1 LYSIEGKQSV
11 GSTCEQAARAGRVR
25 AAILAQKHEAG
36 EPVDMAPRSHF
47 RGSGSG
53 PPRLYTNGAIS
64 HGSGR
69 RETVACSDGL
79 RTVSVVQAGWEVGRR
94 TTRVS
99 WPYASGTRPTP
110 LDAPP
115 QLEDARVGT
124 RTR

>member
-1 LYSIEGKQSV
+1 MYSSEGRQSV
-11 GSTCEQAARAGRVR
+11 GSTCEQAARAGRAR

-36 EPVDMAPRSHF
+36 ERVHMAPRSHF

-53 PPRLYTNGAIS
+53 PPHLYTNGAIS
-64 HGSGR
+64 HDGGR

-79 RTVSVVQAGWEVGRR
+79 RTVSVVQAGWDAGRR

-99 WPYASGTRPTP
+99 WPYAPGTRPTP

-115 QLEDARVGT
+115 
-124 RTR
+124 